1 MVKGVSGMSEYI
13 EVVLRSFT
21 AFGILLIG
29 TRILGQQLI
38 SQMTTFDFIASISI
52 GTIAANLTFNTPIK
66 AYNFLMAYAIF
77 IIVTVIIAVI
87 SLKNRQARKFFAGT
101 PTVIIQN
108 GQILEDNM
116 RKIRY
121 TLDYLNQ
128 QLREKDIF
136 NIDEVLQAMIETNG
150 TLTVLKKPEYRSVT
164 RQDLMIPVKQENS
177 LPIELI
183 MDGTL
188 IEENLKQNNITLEW
202 IQKELERRRLNIQD
216 VVYAVLSPNGKIYMD
231 SYKDNMQ

>member
-1 MVKGVSGMSEYI
+1 MPELI

-21 AFGILLIG
+21 AFAILLIG

-66 AYNFLMAYAIF
+66 AYNFVLAYAIF
-77 IIVTVIIAVI
+77 IVVTVIIAII
-87 SLKNRQARKFFAGT
+87 SLKNRKARKFFAGT
-101 PTVIIQN
+101 PTVIIQD
-108 GQILEDNM
+108 GQLLEDNM

-136 NIDEVLQAMIETNG
+136 NIDEVFQAMIETNG

-164 RQDLMIPVKQENS
+164 RQDMMIPVEQEKS

-183 MDGTL
+183 MDGVL
-188 IEENLKQNNITLEW
+188 IEKNLKQNNLTFEW
-202 IQKELERRRLNIQD
+202 IQRELERRKLEVQD

-231 SYKDNMQ
+231 SYKDHIS

>member
-1 MVKGVSGMSEYI
+1 LKGVSDMSESI

-21 AFGILLIG
+21 AFAILLIG

-38 SQMTTFDFIASISI
+38 SQMTTFDFIASISL

-66 AYNFLMAYAIF
+66 AFNFLMAYAVF
-77 IIVTVIIAVI
+77 IVVTVIIALI
-87 SLKNRQARKFFAGT
+87 SLKSRQARKFFAGT
-101 PTVIIQN
+101 PTVIIQD
-108 GQILEDNM
+108 GRLLEDNM

-136 NIDEVLQAMIETNG
+136 NIDEVLQAMIEANG

-164 RQDLMIPVKQENS
+164 RQDLMLPVKQEKTP
-177 LPIELI
+177 PIELI
-183 MDGTL
+183 MDGIL
-188 IEENLKQNNITLEW
+188 MEENINQSNLTFEW
-202 IQKELERRRLNIQD
+202 IQKELERRKLEIQD
-216 VVYAVLSPNGKIYMD
+216 VVHAVLSPSGQIYMD
-231 SYKDNMQ
+231 SYKDHIN

>member
-1 MVKGVSGMSEYI
+1 MPELI

-21 AFGILLIG
+21 AFAILLIG

-66 AYNFLMAYAIF
+66 AYNFVLAYAIF
-77 IIVTVIIAVI
+77 IVVTVIIAII
-87 SLKNRQARKFFAGT
+87 SLKSRKARKFFAGT
-101 PTVIIQN
+101 PTVIIQD
-108 GQILEDNM
+108 GQLLEDNM

-136 NIDEVLQAMIETNG
+136 NIDEVFQAMIETNG

-164 RQDLMIPVKQENS
+164 RQDMMIPVEQEKS

-183 MDGTL
+183 MDGVL
-188 IEENLKQNNITLEW
+188 IEKNLKQNNLTFEW
-202 IQKELERRRLNIQD
+202 IQRELERRKLEVQD

-231 SYKDNMQ
+231 SYKDHIS

>member
-1 MVKGVSGMSEYI
+1 MSESI

-21 AFGILLIG
+21 AFAILLIG

-38 SQMTTFDFIASISI
+38 SQMTTFDFIASISL

-66 AYNFLMAYAIF
+66 AFNFLMAYAIF
-77 IIVTVIIAVI
+77 IVVTVIIALI
-87 SLKNRQARKFFAGT
+87 SLKSRQARKFFAGT
-101 PTVIIQN
+101 PTVIIQD
-108 GQILEDNM
+108 GQLLEDNM

-136 NIDEVLQAMIETNG
+136 NIDEVLQAMIEANG

-164 RQDLMIPVKQENS
+164 RQDLMLPVKQEKNP
-177 LPIELI
+177 PIELI
-183 MDGTL
+183 MDGIL
-188 IEENLKQNNITLEW
+188 MEENINQSNLTFEW
-202 IQKELERRRLNIQD
+202 IEKELERRKLEIQD
-216 VVYAVLSPNGKIYMD
+216 VVYAVLSPSGKIYMD
-231 SYKDNMQ
+231 SYKDHIN

>member
-1 MVKGVSGMSEYI
+1 MSESI

-21 AFGILLIG
+21 AFAILLIG

-52 GTIAANLTFNTPIK
+52 GTIAANLAFNTPIK
-66 AYNFLMAYAIF
+66 AYNFFMAYAIF
-77 IIVTVIIAVI
+77 IVVTVIIAII

-101 PTVIIQN
+101 PTVIIRD
-108 GQILEDNM
+108 GHLLEENM

-136 NIDEVLQAMIETNG
+136 NIDEVYQAMIETNG

-164 RQDLMIPVKQENS
+164 RQDLMIPVKQEKN

-188 IEENLKQNNITLEW
+188 MEESLIQNNINFEW
-202 IQKELERRRLNIQD
+202 IQKELERRKLDIQD
-216 VVYAVLSPNGKIYMD
+216 VMYAVLSPNGKIYMD
-231 SYKDNMQ
+231 SYKDHMNSK

>member
-1 MVKGVSGMSEYI
+1 MSEYF
-13 EVVLRSFT
+13 EVVVRSFT
-21 AFGILLIG
+21 AFAILLIG

-38 SQMTTFDFIASISI
+38 SQMTTFDFIASMSI

-66 AYNFLMAYAIF
+66 AYNFLKAYAIF
-77 IIVTVIIAVI
+77 IVVTVTIAII

-108 GQILEDNM
+108 GQLLEENM

-164 RQDLMIPVKQENS
+164 RQDLMISVKQENS

-188 IEENLKQNNITLEW
+188 LEENLKQNDIIFET
-202 IQKELERRRLNIQD
+202 IQKELERRRIEIKE
-216 VVYAVLSPNGKIYMD
+216 VMYAVLSPNGKIYID
-231 SYKDNMQ
+231 SYKDNM